1 MLRHAW
7 RRPRSASP
15 GQITCVFCKPPG
27 PRQQR
32 QPLPSRLTSTEI
44 EHAQRQSSR
53 EATPSRA
60 GELNSTAILHRSCNL
75 AGLREA
81 GNNRRRGEEVSSLAA
96 AGAAVVSGKRQAPAA
111 RAGAW
116 CVVPMRPACRLLV
129 RGLARQ
135 KGTGRGGGQRVR
147 GGEGGKARRAG
158 RRRRDLRGQDGK
170 SPIANRQLEPGDI
183 ERRPSSSRQVVATTF
198 ARLFLCERAY
208 VDTFSLSPPAAATA
222 AAAAAGAD
230 AHPTTPR
237 ADPRRQG
244 VRRGRGAGGMVVWAG
259 RERRVPASATW
270 CRRRR
275 RWLGRAP
282 DLTPRAAFPVPSS
295 QFRACASFS
304 SDSRAA
310 RDAAMSEKWCDD
322 LRAAPQS
329 GKIASSAPE
338 QRPSSHHFPVTTQL
352 QH

>member
-27 PRQQR
+27 PRQQH

-60 GELNSTAILHRSCNL
+60 GELNPTAILHRSCNL

-208 VDTFSLSPPAAATA
+208 VGTFSLSPPAAATA

-244 VRRGRGAGGMVVWAG
+244 VRRGRGGRWDGGVGRQREARARICNLVSAAAAMAGTGA
-259 RERRVPASATW
+259 RSHTARCVPGSQ
-270 CRRRR
+270 
-275 RWLGRAP
+275 
-282 DLTPRAAFPVPSS
+282 FPVPRVRLFFQRFESCS
-295 QFRACASFS
+295 RC
-304 SDSRAA
+304 SDER
-310 RDAAMSEKWCDD
+310 K
-322 LRAAPQS
+322 
-329 GKIASSAPE
+329 
-338 QRPSSHHFPVTTQL
+338 VV
-352 QH
+352 